1 MSFNSSFWEC
11 SSVSSKWIFFSHGIK
26 TENRL
31 ILMMIMVFMATIVE
45 YQVKGDRSFLEDYKA
60 VVDLNTKL

>member
-1 MSFNSSFWEC
+1 
-11 SSVSSKWIFFSHGIK
+11 
-26 TENRL
+26 
-31 ILMMIMVFMATIVE
+31 MIMVFMATIVE